1 MLLTLSLA
9 FPVYFWILIRLAQ
22 VYNLFSAAKF
32 VIHNLILG
40 EGLVWCES
48 GLSAEGQGPD
58 QLLISSIMV
67 KSAVQLV

>member
-40 EGLVWCES
+40 EGLVW
-48 GLSAEGQGPD
+48 
-58 QLLISSIMV
+58 
-67 KSAVQLV
+67 